1 MRPECFQVFHCALQP
16 LCFATTVLGAGTMDD
31 SASKAFRAS
40 ASLGKQW
47 TIPLFA
53 CITSQEDEVD
63 SVLSSVGIDSGLLSD
78 PLSRAALRLLR
89 RRCRQT
95 LDQPTTA
102 KSEVVT
108 APGSSDSSW
117 SETFPP
123 KISHEALSTQFSVSL
138 GVVGPR
144 QHAKLTYDGLAAP
157 QYSRRALAS
166 CAWRFRLS
174 VRQKEEQDLGPR
186 FAKRSKLS

>member
-1 MRPECFQVFHCALQP
+1 MTIRLP
-16 LCFATTVLGAGTMDD
+16 
-31 SASKAFRAS
+31 
-40 ASLGKQW
+40 SLGEQW

-78 PLSRAALRLLR
+78 PLSRAALRLLW

-95 LDQPTTA
+95 LDQPATA
-102 KSEVVT
+102 KLEVVT

-123 KISHEALSTQFSVSL
+123 KLSHEAFSTLKQDLS
-138 GVVGPR
+138 
-144 QHAKLTYDGLAAP
+144 
-157 QYSRRALAS
+157 SRYPSELLDRDNIPNQRVMAWLHRNS
-166 CAWRFRLS
+166 QEKHWRPCAWRFRLS
-174 VRQKEEQDLGPR
+174 SRQQEERDLGPR
-186 FAKRSKLS
+186 FAKRSKLALSKFLIADVPTRDIGPQLGICA